1 MKTDCP
7 GRLEQLSALLDGEL
21 DADEEL
27 ELRRHLDGCSTCE
40 ALQKDLE
47 ALSAALAAT
56 IGVTPAPRELA
67 HRVMA
72 RTPRRSRTAIQV
84 SSAIAIVAI
93 VLIWGWQGDKS
104 FDELMVSDHQR
115 LVASPQSLDV
125 QSPDAKLV
133 AKRLAERLPFQIELA
148 SASNAR
154 LQGGHACQIRG
165 MDAAYLQYEQHGE
178 LISVFAFPEGR
189 PGDSTEPRCRNLGNE
204 RLCSWEREGQTITVV
219 GSRAVSPFLPA
230 AIHLVAFR

>member
-7 GRLEQLSALLDGEL
+7 GRLEELSVLLDGEL
-21 DADEEL
+21 DAEEEL

-40 ALQKDLE
+40 ALHKDLE
-47 ALSAALAAT
+47 ALSAALATT
-56 IGVTPAPRELA
+56 IGVTPAPRELTY
-67 HRVMA
+67 RVMA

-84 SSAIAIVAI
+84 SSAIAIVAT
-93 VLIWGWQGDKS
+93 VLIWGWQGDES

-115 LVASPQSLDV
+115 LIASPRSLDV

-133 AKRLAERLPFQIELA
+133 AKGLTERLPFQIELA
-148 SASNAR
+148 SAPDAR

-178 LISVFAFPEGR
+178 LISVFAYPEGR
-189 PGDSTEPRCRNLGNE
+189 PGDSAEPRCRNLGDE
-204 RLCSWEREGQTITVV
+204 RLCSWEREGQTVTVV
-219 GSRAVSPFLPA
+219 GSRAASLFPPA
-230 AIHLVAFR
+230 EIHLVAF